1 MYLVIGLGNYPP
13 KYELTRHN
21 IGFMSID
28 NLAGKY
34 NSSFKLESKF
44 KAEVAS
50 ININNEKI
58 ILAKPQ
64 TFMNLSG
71 EAVILLKNFYK
82 LENSNILIIYDDLS
96 INLGEF
102 RIKKDGSAGGH
113 NGIKSII
120 SSLGSQDITRLK
132 IGIGP
137 QDKNKKSE
145 VFVLENFPIIQK
157 NILNK
162 VVLMSNEIIEDYIQF
177 GLEKTQS
184 KYNGIDLTK
193 EITL

>member
-1 MYLVIGLGNYPP
+1 MFLIVGLGNYPP

-21 IGFMSID
+21 IGFMSVD
-28 NLAGKY
+28 NLAEKY
-34 NSSFKLESKF
+34 NANFKSETKF
-44 KAEVAS
+44 KAEIAS
-50 ININNEKI
+50 LNINNEKV

-82 LENSNILIIYDDLS
+82 LDNSDILIVYDDIS

-120 SSLGSQDITRLK
+120 SSLGSQDIPRLK

-137 QDKNKKSE
+137 QEAGKKSE
-145 VFVLENFPIIQK
+145 VYVLENFPILQR
-157 NILNK
+157 NLLNK
-162 VVLMSNEIIEDYIQF
+162 VVLKSNDIIEDYIEI

-193 EITL
+193 EN

>member
-1 MYLVIGLGNYPP
+1 MAYFFMLASP
-13 KYELTRHN
+13 
-21 IGFMSID
+21 GFMSVD
-28 NLAGKY
+28 NLAEKY
-34 NSSFKLESKF
+34 NAIFKLENKF
-44 KAEVAS
+44 KAEITS
-50 ININNEKI
+50 INIDNEKI

-71 EAVILLKNFYK
+71 EAIILLKNFYK
-82 LENSNILIIYDDLS
+82 LENSQILIVYDDLS
-96 INLGEF
+96 IKLGEF

-120 SSLGSQDITRLK
+120 ASLGSQDIPRLK

-137 QDKNKKSE
+137 QEPNKKSE
-145 VFVLENFPIIQK
+145 VFVLENFPIFQRD
-157 NILNK
+157 ILNK
-162 VVLMSNEIIEDYIQF
+162 VVLMSNDIIEDYITT

-193 EITL
+193 DN